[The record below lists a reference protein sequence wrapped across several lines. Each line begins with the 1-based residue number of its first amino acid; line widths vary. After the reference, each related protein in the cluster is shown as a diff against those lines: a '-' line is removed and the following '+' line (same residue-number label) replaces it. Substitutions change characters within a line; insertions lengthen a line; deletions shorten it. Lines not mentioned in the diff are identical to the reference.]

1 VEATHKHSHS
11 FVPAMGLDW
20 LTPLYDPCIRLLLRE
35 DEVKQQLV
43 DQARIQPGMTVVDLG
58 CGTGTLALMV
68 KRSHPTARVI
78 GIDVDPKIL
87 DIARGKLADAKVE
100 VELRQGR
107 IEEVGLQPGSL
118 DRVLSTLVLHHL
130 TADEK
135 LGALRAARA
144 ALRPGGELHVADFGP
159 PSNALMWL
167 LSLPIRLFDG
177 EDRVLP
183 NLTGRLPEII
193 RAAGFSDVRE
203 RGSRMTGFG
212 TLVYWS
218 AVA

>member
-1 VEATHKHSHS
+1 RQERFVVAFMSVDSTLTRYARQDDGGVTLYRQAFHRRYWTYTPRWYRPDATEDDVEATHKHSHS

-87 DIARGKLADAKVE
+87 DIARGKL
-100 VELRQGR
+100 
-107 IEEVGLQPGSL
+107 
-118 DRVLSTLVLHHL
+118 
-130 TADEK
+130 
-135 LGALRAARA
+135 
-144 ALRPGGELHVADFGP
+144 
-159 PSNALMWL
+159 
-167 LSLPIRLFDG
+167 
-177 EDRVLP
+177 
-183 NLTGRLPEII
+183 
-193 RAAGFSDVRE
+193 
-203 RGSRMTGFG
+203 
-212 TLVYWS
+212 
-218 AVA
+218 